1 MRLLNKFLYG
11 LWYSCDRYFRLIGL
25 LYVNLRKKIPARKS
39 GGRDGPPCPLPLPPM
54 LCACIYMYNA
64 TLISNIT

>member
-25 LYVNLRKKIPARKS
+25 LYVNLRKKILREKV
-39 GGRDGPPCPLPLPPM
+39 GEGW
-54 LCACIYMYNA
+54 A
-64 TLISNIT
+64 TLSPPPPPDAMCLHIHV

>member
-39 GGRDGPPCPLPLPPM
+39 GGGMGHPVPSPSPRCYVP
-54 LCACIYMYNA
+54 AYTCI
-64 TLISNIT
+64 TLL